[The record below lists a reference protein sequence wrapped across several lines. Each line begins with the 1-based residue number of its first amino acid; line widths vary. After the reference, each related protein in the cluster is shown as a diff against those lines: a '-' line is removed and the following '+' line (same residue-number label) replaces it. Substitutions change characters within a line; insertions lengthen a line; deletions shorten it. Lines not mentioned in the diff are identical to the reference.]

1 LKTEDFLLNLE
12 QNLKDPQQARYLL
25 ESMNH
30 NNSKLNKVAQGMNQ
44 DQVRRLTNLL
54 GKTSGVIPMDNVNS
68 QAYAVQEKLFNQ
80 TFVNS
85 SVEGTVMD
93 NLTETKQLTN
103 TFKQADLNKAKGAFR
118 NWLTQEVA
126 TSGLDNPQD
135 IMNHINNIIG
145 DDDHKSYQ
153 RLKKMLAMKTV
164 DEDGNPLKEPIFT
177 YLEKHGVG
185 NAPQETGVE
194 QYGRLTGTAYGKP
207 LDLSEVY
214 QTPEINSGMKPLLMR
229 LKQGKKNGL
238 NLQHIL
244 ANHMTPFI
252 TERLKKGGLS
262 VGMIVNEAIEHGDY
276 KVDFQPLDTNVFQ
289 DAQELQKIEQ
299 SIPNFSKMS
308 PALQSRLGQQIDSGQ
323 GFPLNA
329 AASITSGGLVN
340 PTPQVNLDENRG
352 GYAADTGLDIHG
364 PEGTPIVSMLPGT
377 LIYAEK
383 GHSAQMGQ
391 SSSSEGYTDQ
401 HSVLIKLDKPF
412 THNGK
417 RINYAWY
424 THLRDLDP
432 SIANKTGIKVKAGQN
447 LGGMGIANG
456 VSHLHLGLVGDR
468 GQTVYLNHKE
478 VREVLARGN
487 N

>member
-1 LKTEDFLLNLE
+1 
-12 QNLKDPQQARYLL
+12 
-25 ESMNH
+25 
-30 NNSKLNKVAQGMNQ
+30 
-44 DQVRRLTNLL
+44 
-54 GKTSGVIPMDNVNS
+54 
-68 QAYAVQEKLFNQ
+68 
-80 TFVNS
+80 
-85 SVEGTVMD
+85 
-93 NLTETKQLTN
+93 
-103 TFKQADLNKAKGAFR
+103 
-118 NWLTQEVA
+118 
-126 TSGLDNPQD
+126 
-135 IMNHINNIIG
+135 
-145 DDDHKSYQ
+145 
-153 RLKKMLAMKTV
+153 
-164 DEDGNPLKEPIFT
+164 
-177 YLEKHGVG
+177 
-185 NAPQETGVE
+185 
-194 QYGRLTGTAYGKP
+194 
-207 LDLSEVY
+207 
-214 QTPEINSGMKPLLMR
+214 MKPLLMR
-229 LKQGKKNGL
+229 LKQAKKNGFSP
-238 NLQHIL
+238 QQIQQIL
-244 ANHMTPFI
+244 ANHMTPYI
-252 TERLKKGGLS
+252 TARLQKGGLS
-262 VGMIVNEAIEHGDY
+262 VGMVVNEAIEHGDY
-276 KVDFQPLDTNVFQ
+276 KVDFQPLDANVFQ
-289 DAQELQKIEQ
+289 DAQEIQAIEQ

-308 PALQSRLGQQIDSGQ
+308 PVLQRRLGQQLDSGQ
-323 GFPLNA
+323 GFQPNA
-329 AASITSGGLVN
+329 ALASITSGGLVN

-468 GQTVYLNHKE
+468 AQTVYLNYKE
-478 VREVLARGN
+478 VREVLAGGN